1 MLYTLINLDDSLDDN
16 VMGSEMTK
24 RVRTKRQ
31 EQAIETRNRIYNAA
45 IELMDH
51 KGFENLT
58 IVDISE
64 KAGVSVGAFYHYF
77 DSKNDILAEIFRKA
91 DDYFSNEVVL
101 GEAGDSITQQII
113 EFFDHY
119 AKFNV
124 MSGMEMTQQLF
135 NPKVKFFV
143 MKGRPMLTMLEN
155 LIRQGQQ
162 SGEIKTEAGPEDV
175 VHFLFM
181 MARGIV
187 FDWSLHDGRY
197 DLEVAMRDNMSILVT
212 TLTN

>member
-1 MLYTLINLDDSLDDN
+1 MA
-16 VMGSEMTK
+16 K
-24 RVRTKRQ
+24 KARTKRQ

-101 GEAGDSITQQII
+101 GENDESIPEQII

-119 AKFNV
+119 AKFNI
-124 MSGMEMTQQLF
+124 MSGVEMTQQLF
-135 NPKVKFFV
+135 NPKVKFFIL
-143 MKGRPMLTMLEN
+143 KGRPMLMMLED
-155 LIRQGQQ
+155 LIRRGQQ
-162 SGEIKTEAGPEDV
+162 NGEIKAEAVPEDV
-175 VHFLFM
+175 VRFLFM

-197 DLEVAMRDNMSILVT
+197 DLEAAMRDNMTILVS

>member
-1 MLYTLINLDDSLDDN
+1 
-16 VMGSEMTK
+16 MGSGMNKKT
-24 RVRTKRQ
+24 RTKRQ

-45 IELMDH
+45 IELMDL

-101 GEAGDSITQQII
+101 GGGGESIPEQII
-113 EFFDHY
+113 EYFDHY
-119 AKFNV
+119 AKFNM
-124 MSGMEMTQQLF
+124 MSGVEMTQQLF
-135 NPKVKFFV
+135 NPKVKFFI
-143 MKGRPMLTMLEN
+143 MKGRPMLRMLDE

-162 SGEIKTEAGPEDV
+162 RGEIKAELEPEEV
-175 VHFLFM
+175 VRFLFM
-181 MARGIV
+181 MARGTV

-197 DLEVAMRDNMSILVT
+197 DLETAIRENMMTLVS

>member
-1 MLYTLINLDDSLDDN
+1 
-16 VMGSEMTK
+16 MTK

-45 IELMDH
+45 IELMDR

-77 DSKNDILAEIFRKA
+77 ESKNDILAEIFRKA

-101 GEAGDSITQQII
+101 GAMGEGIAEQIL
-113 EFFDHY
+113 EYFDHY

-124 MSGMEMTQQLF
+124 MSGVEMTQQLF
-135 NPKVKFFV
+135 NPKVKFFI
-143 MKGRPMLTMLEN
+143 MKGRPMLTMLED
-155 LIRQGQQ
+155 LILQGQQ
-162 SGEIKTEAGPEDV
+162 NGEIKAEAAAEDV
-175 VHFLFM
+175 VRFLFM

-197 DLEVAMRDNMSILVT
+197 NLEATMHENMATLVS

>member
-1 MLYTLINLDDSLDDN
+1 MAKKAL
-16 VMGSEMTK
+16 
-24 RVRTKRQ
+24 TKRQ
-31 EQAIETRNRIYNAA
+31 EQAIETRKRIYNAA
-45 IELMDH
+45 IDLMDH

-101 GEAGDSITQQII
+101 GKTGESIPEQIL

-119 AKFNV
+119 AKFNI
-124 MSGMEMTQQLF
+124 MSGVEMTQQLF
-135 NPKVKFFV
+135 NPKVKFFI
-143 MKGRPMLTMLEN
+143 MKGRPMLIMLED
-155 LIRQGQQ
+155 LIRQGQER
-162 SGEIKTEAGPEDV
+162 GEIKSESAPGEV
-175 VHFLFM
+175 VRFLLM

-187 FDWSLHDGRY
+187 FDWSLHDGHY
-197 DLEVAMRDNMSILVT
+197 DLETAMRENMAILVS
-212 TLTN
+212 TLAT

>member
-1 MLYTLINLDDSLDDN
+1 MTSRTEPD
-16 VMGSEMTK
+16 MTK
-24 RVRTKRQ
+24 RTRTKRQ

-45 IELMDH
+45 IELMDR

-77 DSKNDILAEIFRKA
+77 ESKNDILAEIFRKA

-101 GEAGDSITQQII
+101 GKNGGSIPEQIL

-124 MSGMEMTQQLF
+124 MSGVEMTQQLF

-143 MKGRPMLTMLEN
+143 MKGRPMLLMLED
-155 LIRQGQQ
+155 LIRRGQQ
-162 SGEIKTEAGPEDV
+162 RGEIKAEAAPEEV
-175 VHFLFM
+175 VRFLFM

-197 DLEVAMRDNMSILVT
+197 DLEATMHTNMAILVS
-212 TLTN
+212 TLTT